1 MDPFATRTLGSTGVR
16 VTALGLGTGPLGGW
30 PTAVSREQ
38 AAGTLQRAWDSGI
51 RYFDTAPMYGHGLSE
66 EHVGAALAAR
76 PRSEFTLSTKIGRL
90 LVEGEVKE
98 TLFEGIPDRFI
109 ELDYSYDGA
118 IRSLEESRSRLGI
131 DTIDIALIHD
141 PDDHPDEAL
150 AGAYQALADLRADGV
165 IRAVGL
171 GMNWSGPLARFIE
184 AGDFD
189 CVLCAGRY
197 TILEQDSLDDLL
209 PAALARNVSVI
220 AAGVYNSGLLIEPG
234 PRSTYNYEPAPPGLI
249 DRALAI
255 KAVCDDFGVPL
266 RAAAVQFPL
275 AHPAVATVIT
285 GSRTADEVDDTIRNA
300 RLSIPPGLWSTLQER
315 GLLREDAPVP
325 AP

>member
-109 ELDYSYDGA
+109 ELDYLYDGA
-118 IRSLEESRSRLGI
+118 IRSLEESRARLGI

-141 PDDHPDEAL
+141 
-150 AGAYQALADLRADGV
+150 
-165 IRAVGL
+165 
-171 GMNWSGPLARFIE
+171 
-184 AGDFD
+184 
-189 CVLCAGRY
+189 
-197 TILEQDSLDDLL
+197 
-209 PAALARNVSVI
+209 
-220 AAGVYNSGLLIEPG
+220 
-234 PRSTYNYEPAPPGLI
+234 
-249 DRALAI
+249 
-255 KAVCDDFGVPL
+255 
-266 RAAAVQFPL
+266 
-275 AHPAVATVIT
+275 
-285 GSRTADEVDDTIRNA
+285 
-300 RLSIPPGLWSTLQER
+300 
-315 GLLREDAPVP
+315 
-325 AP
+325 